1 MKNIIEN
8 NEEFDAV
15 TGELLTEVKQVEANE
30 IDNILDLPVI
40 KGDINITVNTCQ
52 LKESVRDYLE
62 EFKGIAITL
71 DSEKHYN
78 LKSTELNKLSLKLD
92 KKRIEVSNEIK
103 KPSDLLKKAFDEII
117 QDIQST
123 RSNLLRQTSQFKED
137 RKVYI
142 KELIEMEVN
151 KQIKAYDL
159 HKDYSYIE
167 YDFLIKDSSVRTVA
181 LTKQAVEIIKNLIV
195 EAKLL
200 ENTVLSRTLLLQKKC
215 DDAGLS
221 TYIHLND
228 VQDIIKGEG
237 YEDLLDQRIERQKQI
252 EENARQKQIEK
263 NEEKEKEKENQTQ
276 KQIEE
281 NARQKQIEEEEEEE
295 RINIASEEIEK
306 SNLIRRIGINRRPLE
321 DLRRIADLLQL

>member
-263 NEEKEKEKENQTQ
+263 NEEKEKQKNEEKE
-276 KQIEE
+276 KEE
-281 NARQKQIEEEEEEE
+281 KEKEEEEEE

>member
-78 LKSTELNKLSLKLD
+78 LKSTELNKLSLKLN

-142 KELIEMEVN
+142 KELIQMEVN

-237 YEDLLDQRIERQKQI
+237 YEDLLDQRIETQKQI

-263 NEEKEKEKENQTQ
+263 NEEKE
-276 KQIEE
+276 
-281 NARQKQIEEEEEEE
+281 
-295 RINIASEEIEK
+295 RINIASEEIER
-306 SNLIRRIGINRRPLE
+306 SNLILRIGINRRPLE